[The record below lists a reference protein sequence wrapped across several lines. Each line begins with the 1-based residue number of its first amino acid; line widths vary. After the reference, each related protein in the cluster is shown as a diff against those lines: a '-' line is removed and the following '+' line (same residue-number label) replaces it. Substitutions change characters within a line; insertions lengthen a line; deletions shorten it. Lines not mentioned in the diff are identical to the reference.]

1 MKVAK
6 EERSE
11 AWKEMQAKA
20 LSQLKSGKSLYGKD
34 GAFAPLLKEFID
46 TALEAELDAHL
57 DDEERK
63 AGNRKNGKGT
73 KQVKT
78 SDG

>member
-6 EERSE
+6 EEQSE

-73 KQVKT
+73 KQVGT